1 VSAGGHRAGSA
12 PAGGGAAAELID
24 DAVARRVIPGAVLA
38 AGIGTAEPR
47 LVHVAGFAQDDGQAR
62 RPMTLDTLFDLASLT
77 KVVATL
83 PCVLRLVAA
92 GQVSLDDPVQ
102 AYLPG
107 FDGPGKDAV
116 TVRQLLTHTSG
127 LPDSRKYFEYL
138 HEPSEL
144 RAAALAEPLVAAP
157 GTRVCYSD
165 VGFIALGEL
174 CTAVAGY
181 GLDRLAAELVCA
193 PMGMAD
199 TGFRP
204 AGSLADTGFR
214 PAGSVADTGFRPAGS
229 LAGRIA
235 STEPVAGVAKT
246 GTVHDENAEALGGVA
261 GHAGLFGTAADLS
274 RYAAAWAAADCGPA
288 DSLALPG
295 WLRAEALRCQTEG
308 LPGVPRPGDTK
319 QAAAVAAPTVPPQ
332 RDRRGLGWGLRYDRW
347 DNMGDGWPSSGAGHT
362 GFTGTSLSVDPV
374 SGLWAVLLTNAVHF
388 GRGPEH
394 SVVGLRKLVHR
405 AVAATLLGGTA
416 PGDDDPRYPG
426 GAVVQ

>member
-1 VSAGGHRAGSA
+1 MNAGGWQAGSP
-12 PAGGGAAAELID
+12 PAGRGAAAELID

-38 AGIGTAEPR
+38 AGIGTPDP
-47 LVHVAGFAQDDGQAR
+47 LLLHVAGFAQDDSAAR
-62 RPMTLDTLFDLASLT
+62 RPMSADTLFDLASLT

-92 GQVSLDDPVQ
+92 GQVSLDSAVQ
-102 AYLPG
+102 TYLPG

-127 LPDSRKYFEYL
+127 LPDSRRYYEYL
-138 HEPSEL
+138 HEPAAV

-174 CTAVAGY
+174 CAAVAGC
-181 GLDRLAAELVCA
+181 GLDRLVLELVSA

-204 AGSLADTGFR
+204 AGE
-214 PAGSVADTGFRPAGS
+214 
-229 LAGRIA
+229 LAGRAA
-235 STEPVAGVAKT
+235 STEPIAGVAKT

-274 RYAAAWAAADCGPA
+274 RYAAAWAAG
-288 DSLALPG
+288 DSALAVSLELPG

-308 LPGVPRPGDTK
+308 MPGVTRPADAKSATAAQPR
-319 QAAAVAAPTVPPQ
+319 AAAPEPR
-332 RDRRGLGWGLRYDRW
+332 RDRRGLGWGLRHDRW

-362 GFTGTSLSVDPV
+362 GFTGTSLSVDPA

-394 SVVGLRKLVHR
+394 SVVGLRKLVHA
-405 AVAATLLGGTA
+405 AVSATLTGGAA
-416 PGDDDPRYPG
+416 PDDDRRHPG
-426 GAVVQ
+426 SGR